1 MTKRRFLQ
9 IVISIGLL
17 AFFGLLLAIFLI
29 TRWYNSNLQPIDIQ
43 QTSKQRFEIARGA
56 SLDEIAINLEK
67 EGLIRDAAAFK
78 WHLKIN
84 GQAHSLQAGVFELS
98 PSNYASETA
107 SVLSSALQADVH
119 VTILPAQ
126 HLKEIEASLVEQG
139 FTSLD
144 VQKALQADNYNNHR
158 LMRFINQGE
167 EGTLEGYLAPE
178 SFAIDQFNAAAAE
191 RLVRQT
197 LDVFADYLT
206 EEIQEAI
213 TSHEELNTVHQGII
227 LASILEKEVPPEDR
241 AQAAQV
247 FLKRLRLG
255 MKLESDATF
264 VYAAETE
271 GGSISVNN
279 PSRYNTRVHFGLPPG
294 PISNV
299 SRSSLQAVAF
309 PAEGEYLYFLSGDD
323 GRTYFNETYE
333 EHLEDIEKHCIIGC
347 QTPAADR

>member
-1 MTKRRFLQ
+1 M
-9 IVISIGLL
+9 
-17 AFFGLLLAIFLI
+17 
-29 TRWYNSNLQPIDIQ
+29 
-43 QTSKQRFEIARGA
+43 
-56 SLDEIAINLEK
+56 
-67 EGLIRDAAAFK
+67 
-78 WHLKIN
+78 KIN

-98 PSNYASETA
+98 PSNYASEIA
-107 SVLSSALQADVH
+107 SILSSALQANIY
-119 VTILPAQ
+119 VTLLPAQ
-126 HLKEIEASLVEQG
+126 HLKEIEASLIEQG
-139 FTSLD
+139 FAPLD
-144 VQKALQADNYNNHR
+144 TQQALQAGNYSNHR

-178 SFAIDQFNAAAAE
+178 SFAVDQFNDAAAE
-191 RLVRQT
+191 RLVRQS

-213 TSHEELNTVHQGII
+213 SSHEELDTVHQGII

-241 AQAAQV
+241 AQAAQI

-255 MKLESDATF
+255 MKLEADTTF
-264 VYAAETE
+264 IYAAEIE

-299 SRSSLQAVAF
+299 SRSSLRAVAF

-333 EHLEDIEKHCIIGC
+333 GHLEDIENHCVMNC

>member
-9 IVISIGLL
+9 IIISAGLL
-17 AFFGLLLAIFLI
+17 AFFGLLLAVFLV
-29 TRWYNSNLQPIDIQ
+29 TRWYNSNLQPVDDQ

-56 SLDEIAINLEK
+56 TLDEIAVNLEK
-67 EGLIRDAAAFK
+67 EELIRDAAAFK

-84 GQAHSLQAGVFELS
+84 NQAHSLQAGVFELS
-98 PSNYASETA
+98 PSEYASEIANT
-107 SVLSSALQADVH
+107 LSSALQADVQ

-126 HLKEIEASLVEQG
+126 HLKEIEAALVEQG
-139 FTSLD
+139 FAPLEA
-144 VQKALQADNYNNHR
+144 QQALQADNYSNHR
-158 LMRFINQGE
+158 LRRFIHQGE

-178 SFAIDQFNAAAAE
+178 SFAVDQFNAAAAE
-191 RLVRQT
+191 RLIRQS

-206 EEIQEAI
+206 EDIQEAI
-213 TSHEELNTVHQGII
+213 TNHEELDTVHQGII

-264 VYAAETE
+264 IYAAET
-271 GGSISVNN
+271 GSGSVSVNN
-279 PSRYNTRVHFGLPPG
+279 PSPYNTRVHFGLPPG

-333 EHLEDIEKHCIIGC
+333 GHLADIDKHCAIGC
-347 QTPAADR
+347 HTPDADL